1 MLAIVCALA
10 SMQGPPT
17 GQGPGYRYRLEVK
30 TSREIDQSAT
40 GRGTLSEGLTTTAV
54 ISVAMRDSADGQIVQ
69 VTVDSM
75 TLDPTGALIEQLRQ
89 HPAAAHDARG
99 AHVSQYIVRGRI
111 HGPPVFSDSTNQA
124 LGAVAQA
131 LTVLYPALRRG
142 AKVGQSWAD
151 TTNLANATSPQQQT
165 HGQVLAQWKVVG
177 TEGNALVLDGI
188 STSHTKTDDASNGQA
203 MTLNGTTREH
213 VVIPPS
219 GPVRRATIETSNDMS
234 IAVPG
239 LAAPIPGKTTA
250 SLSLTPL
257 P

>member
-1 MLAIVCALA
+1 MLAVLFALA
-10 SMQGPPT
+10 SMQGPTPA
-17 GQGPGYRYRLEVK
+17 QGPLYRYRLEVK
-30 TSREIDQSAT
+30 TSREVDQTAI
-40 GRGTLSEGLTTTAV
+40 GRANLSEGLTTVAT
-54 ISVAMRDSADGQIVQ
+54 ISVTARDSAEGQIVE

-75 TLDPTGALIEQLRQ
+75 TLDPTGALVDQLQQ

-99 AHVSQYIVRGRI
+99 ARVSQYVVRGRI
-111 HGPPVFSDSTNQA
+111 HGPAIFSDSTNQA
-124 LGAVAQA
+124 LGAIAQA
-131 LTVLYPALRRG
+131 ISVLFPGVRRG
-142 AKVGQSWAD
+142 AKVGDSWAD
-151 TTNLANATSPQQQT
+151 TTNLVNGKSPQQQT
-165 HGQVLAQWKVVG
+165 HGQILAQWKVVG
-177 TEGNALVLDGI
+177 VEGNALVLDGT
-188 STSHTKTDDASNGQA
+188 STSRTRTDDASNGQA
-203 MTLNGTTREH
+203 MTLNATTREH